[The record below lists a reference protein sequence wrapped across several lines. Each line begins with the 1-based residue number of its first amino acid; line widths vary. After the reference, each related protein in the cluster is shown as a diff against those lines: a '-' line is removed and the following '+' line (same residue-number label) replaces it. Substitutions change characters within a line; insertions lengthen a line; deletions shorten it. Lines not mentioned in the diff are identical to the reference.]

1 MTRELRILRTLIR
14 RKPFPLDRVLP
25 VFSHIFHK
33 LLADDLH
40 DAYATGAPVDV
51 AAMIDRLTGWPGFG
65 AAYVRVLDS
74 TCPLCDG
81 PGPATRC
88 PRCSI
93 GRCAACMAKH
103 DNHSLCFLTAEAADT
118 HRLIRGGTD
127 LDASDF
133 AFARRV
139 MASSYIRRSQH

>member
-14 RKPFPLDRVLP
+14 RRPFPLERVVPL
-25 VFSHIFHK
+25 FGHIFHK

-40 DAYATGAPVDV
+40 HAYATGAPVDV
-51 AAMIDRLTGWPGFG
+51 AAMIDRLTGWRGFG

-81 PGPATRC
+81 PGPHTRC

-93 GRCAACMAKH
+93 GRCSRCIPTH
-103 DNHSLCFLTAEAADT
+103 DDSSLCFLTAEAAET
-118 HRLIRGGTD
+118 HRLVRQGAD
-127 LDASDF
+127 LDASDY

-139 MASSYIRRSQH
+139 MASSYLRRSQH